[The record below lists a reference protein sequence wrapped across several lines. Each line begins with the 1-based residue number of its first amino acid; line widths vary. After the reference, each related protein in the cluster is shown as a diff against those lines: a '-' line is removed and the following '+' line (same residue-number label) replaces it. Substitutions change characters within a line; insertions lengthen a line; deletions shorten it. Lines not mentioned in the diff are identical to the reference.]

1 MHPRRTTR
9 RLAHASR
16 GVGLA
21 ALAVGVL
28 APTACGS
35 LLARDL
41 EPRPL
46 TPLQRGEYQGPPPQI
61 TGEPGAASDVV
72 ERLARVFY
80 VRIISRRFNSLS
92 TYHDP
97 ALRELFLTPAAFA
110 DYFAAFADAL
120 VEAHFEALRPEQVT
134 LERLDVVAPD
144 AVLVTVRFR
153 GQNSLPLRWWSVE
166 LVRVDRWEQVAGQW
180 QIIPGKL

>member
-1 MHPRRTTR
+1 MEYTVKLDGSLAPNEAGNGNKKQDQGPGGPGVAGGAPQAPSAVPGGMGPETPGGLVPEAPGGSMHPRRTTR

-80 VRIISRRFNSLS
+80 IRVINRRFNSLS

-97 ALRELFLTPAAFA
+97 ALR
-110 DYFAAFADAL
+110 
-120 VEAHFEALRPEQVT
+120 
-134 LERLDVVAPD
+134 
-144 AVLVTVRFR
+144 
-153 GQNSLPLRWWSVE
+153 
-166 LVRVDRWEQVAGQW
+166 
-180 QIIPGKL
+180 